1 MPFRRS
7 SDVSDVSLVFLWLPA
22 TLLVPSC
29 GPNFAMS
36 NFSVFC
42 LGNSVP

>member
-7 SDVSDVSLVFLWLPA
+7 SDVSDVSLVFLWPVA
-22 TLLVPSC
+22 LLVPSC

-42 LGNSVP
+42 LGNSVS

>member
-7 SDVSDVSLVFLWLPA
+7 SDLSDVSLVFLLPA